1 MRRFVF
7 DISIIYILTE
17 FLYIVGEKLYLVT
30 VLDILP
36 FLDVNCSIHN
46 YYGPAE
52 CTLANLHYEVTC
64 HEPQNSIGL
73 PIGRPMANARVYILD
88 EFLQK
93 VPPGQMGEI
102 VIGGESYTL
111 EKHLESVK

>member
-1 MRRFVF
+1 M
-7 DISIIYILTE
+7 
-17 FLYIVGEKLYLVT
+17 T

-36 FLDVNCSIHN
+36 FLNCNCSIHN

-73 PIGRPMANARVYILD
+73 PIGRPIANTRVYLLD
-88 EFLQK
+88 EFLQE
-93 VPPGQMGEI
+93 VPPGQIGEI
-102 VIGGESYTL
+102 VIGGENYISKFYL
-111 EKHLESVK
+111 MLLK